1 MRKIAQD
8 RGIRLSN
15 RIVKL
20 HNYLSD
26 EAQEEY
32 LAEQIMKYGSEIGA
46 DLIRLHLSDDRME
59 YIDYLHKAMV
69 NVVKTLRWL
78 NVINERGFIE
88 YRTYIS
94 LRRECSDL
102 IDILMRKTSAL
113 VDEIAI

>member
-15 RIVKL
+15 RIVKM
-20 HNYLSD
+20 HNYLRD
-26 EAQEEY
+26 EAQEDY
-32 LAEQIMKYGSEIGA
+32 LAEQIMKYGSAIGA
-46 DLIRLHLSDDRME
+46 DLIRLQLSDGSME
-59 YIDYLHKAMV
+59 YIDHLHKAMV
-69 NVVKTLRWL
+69 NVVKTMRWL
-78 NVINERGFIE
+78 NIINDRGYIE

-94 LRRECSDL
+94 MRRECSDL